1 MALQILTPHVNCVGE
16 NYAPFLKN
24 MNIRRWSKI
33 LKENMQPLNMP
44 EMIEVGQVYCNVDM
58 PVFTFS
64 DTNHCPQ
71 NKEDGLLCSKP
82 SGK

>member
-1 MALQILTPHVNCVGE
+1 
-16 NYAPFLKN
+16 
-24 MNIRRWSKI
+24 
-33 LKENMQPLNMP
+33 MQPLNMP